1 MTAMSPTS
9 RKAAF
14 AEGSSNGRTP
24 EAAACRAVYE
34 YIMLRHKAEKLA
46 AQLDELTMPDRKRGL
61 DLNDS
66 LVIALQ
72 DFGAVDE

>member
-1 MTAMSPTS
+1 MSPTS
-9 RKAAF
+9 RKGSF

-24 EAAACRAVYE
+24 ESACCRAVYE
-34 YIMLRHKAEKLA
+34 YITLRLKAEKLA
-46 AQLDELTMPDRKRGL
+46 EKLDDITMPDRRNGL

-72 DFGAVDE
+72 DFGAADE